1 VSVYTGWTK
10 QRDDTTVTLIR
21 DLYARFRVLIHEVA
35 KFGIVGGL
43 AFVLTLVLVNAFHSG
58 AGMGEI
64 AATTLAN
71 VLATMFAFVG
81 NKFWAFRHRKGS
93 HWRRE
98 TILFFVFNGIGILI
112 TDGVVWLVHSGLGL
126 TDNFSYNVANIIGI
140 GLATL
145 FRLYC
150 YRRWV
155 FLYAEGQ
162 APVAEQLEPE
172 TSGAPEVTRLPAFA
186 DPQREVSGFQDAL
199 HHLRQVV
206 LDRVQVHRVLQP
218 DRERGYGLVGVVAG
232 PVEPP
237 VHGALDPPP

>member
-1 VSVYTGWTK
+1 M
-10 QRDDTTVTLIR
+10 TLIR
-21 DLYARFRVLIHEVA
+21 DLYARFQVLIHEVA
-35 KFGIVGGL
+35 KFGIVGSL

-71 VLATMFAFVG
+71 VLATVFAFVG

-98 TILFFVFNGIGILI
+98 TLLFFVFNGIGILI

-155 FLYAEGQ
+155 FLYADGR
-162 APVAEQLEPE
+162 
-172 TSGAPEVTRLPAFA
+172 GARRGAAGAGDLGLLTLAYWQPRTA
-186 DPQREVSGFQDAL
+186 DRS
-199 HHLRQVV
+199 R
-206 LDRVQVHRVLQP
+206 
-218 DRERGYGLVGVVAG
+218 
-232 PVEPP
+232 
-237 VHGALDPPP
+237 GALSAASCWALVRYPTAAIRSMTCTSRARAWAG